1 MPAANC
7 NPGEI
12 VTVPVTLKNSGKHDF
27 SVTVSNDSGKSSAL
41 KASFTAGFAKPK
53 DPANVVM
60 TIDAD
65 YNATVSWDAVTAA
78 ATEGYFDADE
88 VRYRLVQN
96 PGNNV
101 VFDSTDK
108 TSYSC
113 KLPEPDGYTVYNFI
127 VTAIMGSAESKEVRS
142 NSFSVGTIEP
152 PYIEDFA
159 SDSALD
165 QFTIIGRWKYNKS
178 GYMYASY
185 TDGDDWLITPAYKT
199 RRRQNLQTFF
209 RCQSRLGQLLP
220 RKTRGKIRLVSLSSG
235 HDIYSR

>member
-1 MPAANC
+1 
-7 NPGEI
+7 
-12 VTVPVTLKNSGKHDF
+12 
-27 SVTVSNDSGKSSAL
+27 
-41 KASFTAGFAKPK
+41 
-53 DPANVVM
+53 M

-65 YNATVSWDAVTAA
+65 YNATVSWNAVTAA

-185 TDGDDWLITPAYKT
+185 TDGDDWLITPAIKLAGGKT
-199 RRRQNLQTFF
+199 YRLSFDAKADWGSFYPEKLEENTDRRPQ
-209 RCQSRLGQLLP
+209 P
-220 RKTRGKIRLVSLSSG
+220 RA
-235 HDIYSR
+235 